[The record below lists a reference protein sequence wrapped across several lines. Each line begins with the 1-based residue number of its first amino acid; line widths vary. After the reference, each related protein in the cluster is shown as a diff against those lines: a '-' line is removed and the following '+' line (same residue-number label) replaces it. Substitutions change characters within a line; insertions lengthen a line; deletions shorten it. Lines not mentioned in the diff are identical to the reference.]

1 MRQTA
6 SAAGRRL
13 QYAQVAPSASRVANR
28 GVLAHSACA
37 RYLLTIY
44 ESAPQAHVRGVI
56 VGRVGG
62 NEQRR
67 VTR

>member
-28 GVLAHSACA
+28 GVLAHSRIQPALA
-37 RYLLTIY
+37 MR
-44 ESAPQAHVRGVI
+44 AHRQST
-56 VGRVGG
+56 RVGLSSG
-62 NEQRR
+62 DLGVMSSAE
-67 VTR
+67 

>member
-44 ESAPQAHVRGVI
+44 ESAPQAHVGLSSGELV
-56 VGRVGG
+56 VMSSA
-62 NEQRR
+62 E
-67 VTR
+67 

>member
-44 ESAPQAHVRGVI
+44 ESRHRKHTC
-56 VGRVGG
+56 VGLSSGELVVMSSA
-62 NEQRR
+62 E
-67 VTR
+67 